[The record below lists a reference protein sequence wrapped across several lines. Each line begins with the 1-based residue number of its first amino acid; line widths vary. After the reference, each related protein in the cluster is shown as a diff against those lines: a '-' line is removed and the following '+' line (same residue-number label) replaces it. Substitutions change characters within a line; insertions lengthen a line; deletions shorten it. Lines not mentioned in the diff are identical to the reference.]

1 MIQINKYRWLS
12 YLATML
18 ISLLVGLLFIKIAY
32 YYSYLY
38 YEWVITPIFVI
49 VVIVLFGIIL
59 LINTMTKINKHQTSF
74 QYLKTEV
81 FPSLMISEEEHQ
93 QAITLFN
100 NYMKRIYFYKALF
113 SIAMVSISFFA
124 SLLIDLMTFGYHFEP
139 HLFFMIIITVCT
151 YLAFFLC
158 LLLLQII
165 TTKVY
170 QNNVL
175 SIIDTHT
182 LVFLDFSY
190 LYLLNN
196 YASMACP
203 FVYKMN
209 ISAGLSRLGEIEWAN
224 IYLKQLW
231 NEEKRMTR
239 NKQNQIVYYFN
250 SYLFSCLLHLD
261 NTQYYEQKT
270 QELLQHKPQL
280 LKNKTI
286 ASIPLRIQIE
296 KAFQNQQWQQVISLI
311 NEYDQKQPD
320 QKDHTYY
327 DYMLYTAYSYTD
339 ESKAQDYYDKNKD
352 HPSFLKL
359 LNLGKKA

>member
-18 ISLLVGLLFIKIAY
+18 ISLLVGLLFIKIAH
-32 YYSYLY
+32 YYSYMY
-38 YEWVITPIFVI
+38 YEWFITPFFVI
-49 VVIVLFGIIL
+49 VILVLFGILL
-59 LINTMTKINKHQTSF
+59 LINTMRKINKHQTSF

-93 QAITLFN
+93 QAIILFN

-113 SIAMVSISFFA
+113 SIAMMSMSFFA
-124 SLLIDLMTFGYHFEP
+124 IFLIDFITFIYDLQP
-139 HLFFMIIITVCT
+139 YLLFMIIIVIVT

-165 TTKVY
+165 TTKEY
-170 QNNVL
+170 QKSVL

-196 YASMACP
+196 YAIVACP

-239 NKQNQIVYYFN
+239 NKQSQIVYYFN
-250 SYLFSCLLHLD
+250 SYLLSCRLHLD
-261 NTQYYEQKT
+261 NTQYYEQKI
-270 QELLQHKPQL
+270 QELLQHKPRL
-280 LKNKTI
+280 LKNKII
-286 ASIPLRIQIE
+286 ALIPLRIQIE

-327 DYMLYTAYSYTD
+327 DYMLYTAYSYID
-339 ESKAQDYYDKNKD
+339 ESIAQDYYDENKD

-359 LNLGKKA
+359 LDLDKKA